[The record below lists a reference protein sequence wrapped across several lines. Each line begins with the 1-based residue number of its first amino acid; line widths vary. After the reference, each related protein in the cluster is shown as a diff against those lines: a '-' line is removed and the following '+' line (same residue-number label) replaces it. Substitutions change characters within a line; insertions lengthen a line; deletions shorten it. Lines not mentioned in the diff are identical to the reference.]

1 MDYSK
6 IISITGMPGLY
17 EILSSKP
24 DGAVVR
30 SLEDNTT
37 KFANTR
43 KHNFS
48 HLESIEVYTTS
59 DNVGLSDIFQAMKK
73 NEAVMPED
81 TKDAGK
87 VKAYFEK
94 VYPDLDSE
102 RVYAS
107 DMKKMIK
114 WFAILEKHE
123 VDYTTEPEDNAAAST
138 ETQAAK
144 THHKE
149 VSAKDSKPPKVNPRK
164 IESRGVK

>member
-6 IISITGMPGLY
+6 IISVTGMSGLY
-17 EILSSKP
+17 EILSSKT

-48 HLESIEVYTTS
+48 HLESIEIYTTS
-59 DNVGLSDIFQAMKK
+59 DNAGLKDVFQAMKK
-73 NEAVMPED
+73 SD
-81 TKDAGK
+81 TPIPTDMKNADK
-87 VKAYFEK
+87 IKAYFKET
-94 VYPDLDSE
+94 YPNLDFE

-114 WFAILEKHE
+114 WFGILEKHE
-123 VDYTTEPEDNAAAST
+123 VDYTSANEENPDASSEANPT
-138 ETQAAK
+138 KPHRGTGQV
-144 THHKE
+144 KE
-149 VSAKDSKPPKVNPRK
+149 ARPQNVTPRK
-164 IESRGVK
+164 IQSRGVK